1 MAKIK
6 EKHILLLPPLF
17 WLTLFFIIPL
27 IIVVAYSFN
36 FYGEEASLSDRFTLG
51 FYKQVFQ
58 GLYMGILLKSFGY
71 ALLTTA
77 LTMLIAFPMAYF
89 MAFTSPRN
97 KMIIMFLI
105 ILPFWTNFLIRMYS
119 IITLLGDSGLVNS
132 FLMAIGLLDSPL
144 KMMNNS
150 FGMYFGFVY
159 WNLPF
164 MIMPIF
170 SSLDR
175 MDTSLLEASMD
186 LGANQFHTFMKVTL
200 PYALPGLVA
209 GIIFTF
215 IPTLG
220 NFVIPEFLGGT
231 SNSMIG
237 NVITAQYIQ
246 ARNWPFGSALSTV
259 LIFIIMIFISLYIRY
274 FDPTKSKNSLAF

>member
-17 WLTLFFIIPL
+17 WLTIFFIVPL

-36 FYGEEASLSDRFTLG
+36 FYGAEASLSDRFTLG

-132 FLMAIGLLDSPL
+132 FLIGIGLMDSPL
-144 KMMNNS
+144 KLMNNS

-200 PYALPGLVA
+200 PYALPGLVS

>member
-1 MAKIK
+1 
-6 EKHILLLPPLF
+6 
-17 WLTLFFIIPL
+17 
-27 IIVVAYSFN
+27 
-36 FYGEEASLSDRFTLG
+36 
-51 FYKQVFQ
+51 
-58 GLYMGILLKSFGY
+58 
-71 ALLTTA
+71 
-77 LTMLIAFPMAYF
+77 
-89 MAFTSPRN
+89 
-97 KMIIMFLI
+97 MF
-105 ILPFWTNFLIRMYS
+105 
-119 IITLLGDSGLVNS
+119 
-132 FLMAIGLLDSPL
+132 
-144 KMMNNS
+144 
-150 FGMYFGFVY
+150 
-159 WNLPF
+159 
-164 MIMPIF
+164 
-170 SSLDR
+170 DR

-186 LGANQFHTFMKVTL
+186 LGANQFRTFMKVTL